1 MKGTEIAFTQR
12 GARKASAP
20 LGARKASAP
29 LVKGARPVTCF
40 PSDS

>member
-12 GARKASAP
+12 GTRKASAP

-29 LVKGARPVTCF
+29 LVKGARPVTRF